1 MNWCT
6 ASHQAGNKLRVSVNE
21 VVRVRFPLMP
31 VMVMGKLPRVGV
43 PVVDKVRIEE
53 LPVVLLGLNVP
64 DTNEGWPE
72 ILKATAEPNPFK
84 RFMNMTGELLVPG
97 PGGITKF
104 EGADSEKSPFVCTVR
119 LTGVVR
125 VKLPLIPSKR
135 TV

>member
-6 ASHQAGNKLRVSVNE
+6 ASHQAGNKLTVNVNE
-21 VVRVRFPLMP
+21 VVRVRFPLIP
-31 VMVMGKLPRVGV
+31 VSVMGKLPRVGV

-53 LPVVLLGLNVP
+53 FPVVLLGLNVP

-72 ILKATAEPNPFK
+72 MLKEIAEPNPFK

-97 PGGITKF
+97 PGSSTKL
-104 EGADSEKSPFVCTVR
+104 EGADNEKSPFVCTVR
-119 LTGVVR
+119 LTGVVC
-125 VKLPLIPSKR
+125 VKLPLTPLKR